1 VPERNGWSEH
11 ILEDFVSTP
20 AAADQAEYELTILMP
35 CLDEAE
41 TIGICVRKAIQFL
54 YSRGITG
61 EVVVVDN
68 GSVDGSQAIAEG
80 FGARVVPIS
89 RKGYGSALIGGIE
102 AARGHYIIMG
112 DSDDSYDFSS
122 LDSFVEKL
130 RDGYELVIGNRFKGG
145 IEPGAMPLLH
155 RYLGN
160 PVLTMIGRLFFAAP
174 IRDFHCGLRGFRRD
188 TIRRLDLTTLGMEFA
203 SEMVVKSTLREIRMT
218 EVPTVLRRD
227 GRSRPSHLR
236 SWRDGWRH
244 LRFLLLF
251 SPRWLFFY
259 PGVALMLV
267 GGASMLWLLPQA
279 RVVGRVSFDVN
290 TMVFSAA
297 AIICGFQAAVF
308 AVFATV
314 FAVNAHLLPFSPKI
328 AGLTR
333 LITLE
338 IGVTIGLLLLIGGLG
353 VTALSVDIWSS
364 SGFGPLDPSVLRI
377 VIPAATALMLGLQV
391 IFSSFFLS
399 ILDLQKK

>member
-1 VPERNGWSEH
+1 MPSARDAAMPETLALSHSREGSEC
-11 ILEDFVSTP
+11 
-20 AAADQAEYELTILMP
+20 ELTILMP
-35 CLDEAE
+35 CLNEAE
-41 TIGICVRKAIQFL
+41 TIGVCVRKALEYIR
-54 YSRGITG
+54 SRGLAG
-61 EVVVVDN
+61 EVVIADN
-68 GSVDGSQAIAEG
+68 GSTDGSRKIAEEL
-80 FGARVVPIS
+80 GARIVAIG
-89 RKGYGSALIGGIE
+89 RKGYGSALLGGIE
-102 AARGHYIIMG
+102 AARGRYVIMG
-112 DSDDSYDFSS
+112 DADDSYDFSD
-122 LDSFVEKL
+122 LDPFVEKL
-130 RDGYELVIGNRFKGG
+130 RAGYQLVMGNRFAGG
-145 IEPGAMPLLH
+145 IEPGAMPPLH

-160 PVLTMIGRLFFAAP
+160 PVLTMVGRLFFAAP
-174 IRDFHCGLRGFRRD
+174 IRDFHCGLRGFDR
-188 TIRRLDLTTLGMEFA
+188 TAIRRLDLTTLGMEFA
-203 SEMVVKSTLREIRMT
+203 SEMVVKSTLRRIKMT

-227 GRSRPSHLR
+227 GRSRPPHLR

-259 PGVALMLV
+259 PGIALMV
-267 GGASMLWLLPQA
+267 AGGLSMLWLMPQK
-279 RVVGRVSFDVN
+279 RTIGNVSFDVN

-314 FAVNAHLLPFSPKI
+314 FAVNARLLPFSPKI
-328 AGLTR
+328 AGFTR

-338 IGVTIGLLLLIGGLG
+338 IGVTIGLLLLIGGLA

-399 ILDLQKK
+399 ILELQKK